1 MEEIVRAAVVQMNT
15 TDHVEANVAT
25 ALKLVAAAVERG
37 AGLVVLPEKFHYLG
51 DPEGV
56 ARAKE
61 SLGGPLLRSCAAAA
75 REHGIFLVAGS
86 IWEHEEEDS
95 RPYNTSVVFAPDG
108 SRLSYYRKIHMFD
121 VDVGGHS
128 YRESEECRAGDE
140 VVAVTLGAAGSGLD
154 GPDLDGSGLDGPVLG
169 LSICYDL
176 RFPELYRAL
185 ADLGAQ
191 IVSVP
196 AAFTMVTGRDHWE
209 VLLRARAI
217 ENQVFVLAANQ
228 YGCEGRGLESY
239 GRSVIVDPWGVV
251 LARVPDGEGV
261 AVADLDM
268 GTLAR
273 VRRMLPSLANRT
285 PDAYGNRRSKRRLD
299 A

>member
-1 MEEIVRAAVVQMNT
+1 MGETMGETPGSKETVRAAVVQMNT
-15 TDHVEANVAT
+15 ADHVEANVAT
-25 ALKLVAAAVERG
+25 ALELVARAAELG
-37 AGLVVLPEKFHYLG
+37 AKLVVLPEKFHYLG

-56 ARAKE
+56 GRAKE
-61 SLGGPLLRSCAAAA
+61 PLEGPLLRSCAAAA
-75 REHGIFLVAGS
+75 AKHGIFLVAGS
-86 IWEHEEEDS
+86 IWEKEGDDP

-108 SRLSYYRKIHMFD
+108 RRLSYYRKIHMFD

-128 YRESEECRAGDE
+128 YRESEECRAGEE
-140 VVAVTLGAAGSGLD
+140 VVAVELAEG
-154 GPDLDGSGLDGPVLG
+154 GPTLG

-196 AAFTMVTGRDHWE
+196 AAFTLTTGRDHWD

-228 YGCEGRGLESY
+228 YGREGRGLESY
-239 GRSVIVDPWGVV
+239 GRSAIVDPWGVV

-273 VRRMLPSLANRT
+273 VRRMLPSLANRA
-285 PDAYGNRRSKRRLD
+285 PGAYGNRRLKRRLEE
-299 A
+299 